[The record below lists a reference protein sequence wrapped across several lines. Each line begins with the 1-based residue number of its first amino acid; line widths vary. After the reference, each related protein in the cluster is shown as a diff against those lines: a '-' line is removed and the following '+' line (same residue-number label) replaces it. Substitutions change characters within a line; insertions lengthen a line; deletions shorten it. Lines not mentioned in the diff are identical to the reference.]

1 MSSPDLPDRTPA
13 GEEIPDPDVTGE
25 DNLDLPDSE
34 IPDAEADFDL
44 DLPDSGDVP
53 QDPTEGEPDVILEP
67 DVEVAR
73 DVAGDAGYDP
83 LVTDELRPESDVTEF
98 EPPDRL
104 SRETRR
110 RPTDDDD
117 ERGDTLDQRLSA
129 EIPDPAMEIDD
140 DDR

>member
-13 GEEIPDPDVTGE
+13 GDEIPAPDVTGE

-34 IPDAEADFDL
+34 IPDEEADL
-44 DLPDSGDVP
+44 DLPDAGDVP
-53 QDPTEGEPDVILEP
+53 QDLSEEEPDVILEP
-67 DVEVAR
+67 DVEAAR
-73 DVAGDAGYDP
+73 DVSADAGYDP

-104 SRETRR
+104 SRETQR

-117 ERGDTLDQRLSA
+117 ERGDTLDQRLAA

>member
-13 GEEIPDPDVTGE
+13 GDDIPDPDVSGE
-25 DNLDLPDSE
+25 DSLDLPDSE
-34 IPDAEADFDL
+34 IPDVDADL
-44 DLPDSGDVP
+44 DLPDAGDIP
-53 QDPTEGEPDVILEP
+53 QDPTEGESDVLLEP
-67 DVEVAR
+67 DVEAAR

-104 SRETRR
+104 SNDTRLR
-110 RPTDDDD
+110 RTADD
-117 ERGDTLDQRLSA
+117 EEHGETLDERLA
-129 EIPDPAMEIDD
+129 QEVPDPTMEIDD